1 MICQNCKANL
11 QGDFKFCPS
20 CGAPAAV
27 QKGFCPGCGKETE
40 ASWLA
45 CPHCGQRFSG
55 PSVSTPPQQNTVYE
69 PKHGYYHGS
78 GSGHSFGGNSG
89 KHRKRK
95 GFLGSLFSS

>member
-20 CGAPAAV
+20 CGASVA

-45 CPHCGQRFSG
+45 CPYCGQKFNN
-55 PSVSTPPQQNTVYE
+55 PSAQVLPQQHTIYE
-69 PKHGYYHGS
+69 PKHGNYHGS
-78 GSGHSFGGNSG
+78 SSGRLFGGQGG
-89 KHRKRK
+89 KHPRRK
-95 GFLGSLFSS
+95 GFLGGLFSS